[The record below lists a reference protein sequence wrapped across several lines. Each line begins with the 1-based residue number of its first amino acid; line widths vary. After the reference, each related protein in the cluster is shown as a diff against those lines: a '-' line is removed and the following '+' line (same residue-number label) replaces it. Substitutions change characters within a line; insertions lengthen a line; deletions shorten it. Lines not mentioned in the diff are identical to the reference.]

1 MKFKILFI
9 TLVFTLLCSCNSGNQ
24 KSRDSREVISEMS
37 NDVKYSAPVVAD
49 EIMSVSDEEVTV
61 SEKTGIDPNKS
72 NSSVEKKKII
82 KDGRISIKT
91 DDITASKKGIDE
103 IVKKYNA
110 YFDTEELHNNE
121 TSTSYELKLR
131 IPEANFEKIIKLIES
146 GKDEIVSKSIHSRD
160 ITEEYVD
167 IEARLSFK
175 RDYLKRYKDLL
186 VKSSTVK
193 DILAVEENIRKL
205 QEEIES
211 KEGRLKYLND
221 QIAYSTLEIY
231 ISQEKAYTY
240 KPKPSDKFTERLKNS
255 LSKGWASL
263 VSFVLWL
270 ISVWPFIIILFS
282 IYLIWNRI
290 IRLRKNKRLIENS
303 KKNE

>member
-9 TLVFTLLCSCNSGNQ
+9 TLVFTLLCSCNSGNL
-24 KSRDSREVISEMS
+24 KSRDSREVIAEMS
-37 NDVKYSAPVVAD
+37 NTVKYSAPVVVD
-49 EIMSVSDEEVTV
+49 EVN
-61 SEKTGIDPNKS
+61 SEKNEDVTEPEKLSLDPNI
-72 NSSVEKKKII
+72 NTSSVLKKKII

-91 DDITASKKGIDE
+91 DDISASKKGIDE
-103 IVKKYNA
+103 IVKKFSA
-110 YFDTEELHNNE
+110 YYDTEELHNDE

-131 IPEANFEKIIKLIES
+131 IPEDNFEKIIKLIES

-167 IEARLSFK
+167 IESRLSFK

-221 QIAYSTLEIY
+221 QIAYSTLEVE

-240 KPKPSDKFTERLKNS
+240 KPKPSDKFFERLKNS
-255 LSKGWASL
+255 LSKGWSSL

-270 ISVWPFIIILFS
+270 ISVWPFLIILFA
-282 IYLIWNRI
+282 IYLFWNRI
-290 IRLRKNKRLIENS
+290 IRMRKNKRLIGNS
-303 KKNE
+303 KKDN

>member
-1 MKFKILFI
+1 MKLKILFI
-9 TLVFTLLCSCNSGNQ
+9 AAIFILLCSCNSGNL
-24 KSRDSREVISEMS
+24 KSRDSREVIAEMS
-37 NDVKYSAPVVAD
+37 NTAKYSAPVVAD
-49 EIMSVSDEEVTV
+49 EVMLVSNEDVTAL
-61 SEKTGIDPNKS
+61 EKTGLDPNKS
-72 NSSVEKKKII
+72 NSSLEKKKII

-103 IVKKYNA
+103 IVKRFNA
-110 YFDTEELHNNE
+110 YYDTEELQNDE
-121 TSTSYELKLR
+121 KSTSYELKLR
-131 IPEANFEKIIKLIES
+131 IPEDNFEKILKLIES

-167 IEARLSFK
+167 IETRLSLK

-186 VKSSTVK
+186 ARSSTVK
-193 DILAVEENIRKL
+193 DILAVEENIRIL

-221 QIAYSTLEIY
+221 QIAYSTLEIRIY
-231 ISQEKAYTY
+231 QEKAYTY
-240 KPKPSDKFTERLKNS
+240 KPKPSDKFIERLKNS

-282 IYLIWNRI
+282 VYLFWNRI
-290 IRLRKNKRLIENS
+290 IKPRKNKRLTENS
-303 KKNE
+303 KKDK